1 MSPMNVRSRFLF
13 CVFIFRFFA
22 IVKKIPKLNTHEQK
36 SFAKF
41 KHGNS
46 VPIKKIQITIRKK
59 KKERLAFYSNSA
71 QDVCIDNSQIIL
83 KLVLLVSSILYL
95 GLSSVLK

>member
-1 MSPMNVRSRFLF
+1 MNVRNRFAF
-13 CVFIFRFFA
+13 CVFIFGFFA
-22 IVKKIPKLNTHEQK
+22 IVKKIPKLNTHEEK

-41 KHGNS
+41 KHGNL
-46 VPIKKIQITIRKK
+46 VPIKKIQITNRK
-59 KKERLAFYSNSA
+59 RLAFYSNSA